1 MYPFC
6 CVMSLKRIESTC
18 CHALYISLCCFFF
31 SCLEIHLS
39 TILLFAICT
48 FPVLHLVPPP
58 PPKSIIIV
66 FSFSWG
72 NCNTQ
77 EKLTTKFMQTFFF
90 WGGGV
95 EKVGV
100 LGEMWKLMSN
110 NVISFLLATISVMA
124 AAMLQISWVLLHCI
138 CEVVILRVFYL
149 LQARVTLRRTLR
161 DMARELSL
169 STGSLPSSTSDS
181 LSTKSDQSHSLSSL
195 SINGGK
201 FSVVF
206 CTLEYCP
213 QTG

>member
-1 MYPFC
+1 MDWEYLLSYAVHQFC
-6 CVMSLKRIESTC
+6 V
-18 CHALYISLCCFFF
+18 FFF
-31 SCLEIHLS
+31 YFCLKIYLS
-39 TILLFAICT
+39 SIVLCAISHITPC
-48 FPVLHLVPPP
+48 PPP
-58 PPKSIIIV
+58 PPPSQKKQNKTNKRIIVV

-77 EKLTTKFMQTFFF
+77 KELTTKVMQNF
-90 WGGGV
+90 GGHWRCTLGV
-95 EKVGV
+95 VQI
-100 LGEMWKLMSN
+100 
-110 NVISFLLATISVMA
+110 NVN
-124 AAMLQISWVLLHCI
+124 LLHQKYGCNH
-138 CEVVILRVFYL
+138 VVANFISPFTLYLWSCNSASAL

-201 FSVVF
+201 FSLVF
-206 CTLEYCP
+206 CTLEYFA

>member
-1 MYPFC
+1 MYPSC
-6 CVMSLKRIESTC
+6 CGISWKWIESTC
-18 CHALYISLCCFFF
+18 CHTQYINFVFFF
-31 SCLEIHLS
+31 LFLPKNLLVINCLMCHFPYYTLS
-39 TILLFAICT
+39 TPAPSQKKQNKT
-48 FPVLHLVPPP
+48 N
-58 PPKSIIIV
+58 KRIIVV

-77 EKLTTKFMQTFFF
+77 KELTTKVMQNF
-90 WGGGV
+90 GGHWRCTLGV
-95 EKVGV
+95 VQI
-100 LGEMWKLMSN
+100 
-110 NVISFLLATISVMA
+110 NVN
-124 AAMLQISWVLLHCI
+124 LLHQKYGCNH
-138 CEVVILRVFYL
+138 VVANFISPFTLYLWSCNSASAL

-201 FSVVF
+201 FSLVF
-206 CTLEYCP
+206 CTLEYFA

>member
-1 MYPFC
+1 MYPSC
-6 CVMSLKRIESTC
+6 CGISWKWIESTC
-18 CHALYISLCCFFF
+18 CHTQYINFVFFF
-31 SCLEIHLS
+31 SISASKFTCHQLS
-39 TILLFAICT
+39 YVP
-48 FPVLHLVPPP
+48 FPIIHLVPHPRP
-58 PPKSIIIV
+58 PPKKKQNKTNKRIIVV

-77 EKLTTKFMQTFFF
+77 KELITKVMQNF
-90 WGGGV
+90 GGHWRCTLGV
-95 EKVGV
+95 VQI
-100 LGEMWKLMSN
+100 
-110 NVISFLLATISVMA
+110 NVN
-124 AAMLQISWVLLHCI
+124 LLHQKYGCNH
-138 CEVVILRVFYL
+138 VVANFISPFTLYLWSCNSASAL

-201 FSVVF
+201 FSLVF
-206 CTLEYCP
+206 CTLEYFP

>member
-1 MYPFC
+1 MYPSC
-6 CVMSLKRIESTC
+6 CGISWKWIESTC
-18 CHALYISLCCFFF
+18 CHTRYINFVFFF
-31 SCLEIHLS
+31 YFCLKIYLS
-39 TILLFAICT
+39 SIVLCAISHITPC
-48 FPVLHLVPPP
+48 PPP
-58 PPKSIIIV
+58 PPSQKKQNKTNKRIIVV

-77 EKLTTKFMQTFFF
+77 KELTTKVMQNF
-90 WGGGV
+90 GGHWRCTLGV
-95 EKVGV
+95 VQI
-100 LGEMWKLMSN
+100 
-110 NVISFLLATISVMA
+110 NVN
-124 AAMLQISWVLLHCI
+124 LLHQKYGCNH
-138 CEVVILRVFYL
+138 VVANFISPFTLYLWSCNSASAL

-201 FSVVF
+201 FSLVF
-206 CTLEYCP
+206 CTVEYFA